1 MQFHIPTLFA
11 VTTLVAATVGTLLAI
26 AGLQSRSVRALTWL
40 GVGYIFGAFGAALL
54 SLRGVL
60 PDVVTIQVAN
70 AVLFVG
76 HGVLWSGTRVFAAR
90 PVRPVIA
97 LAGATIWVA
106 ACQIPAFYATVNLRV
121 MLASLI
127 VGTYVLAGAYELWRC
142 RSEEL
147 RSSRIVVTL
156 LVIHSAFYLVRVPL
170 ALVLPVP
177 QDAQSLQS
185 VWLAVLTMETILHV
199 IAIGFV
205 FFGLA
210 KDRLEL
216 EQRIAATTD
225 PLTGVLNRRGFLSR
239 AEAELAAD
247 REAGHPTALLMFD
260 IDHFKRINDCWG
272 HEAGDRALVAFC
284 QVAAAQLGPSALF
297 GRIGGEEFA
306 CIIKGGDEGWA
317 RRAAERVRVALAAAP
332 IDLGGPLLL
341 PTTVSAGVAST
352 AAGRSDMSALM
363 AGADEALYR
372 AKSLGRNRVEGS
384 SRVPAEPRLRAA

>member
-11 VTTLVAATVGTLLAI
+11 VTTLVAATVGALLAI

-40 GVGYIFGAFGAALL
+40 GVGYMLGACGAALL

-60 PDVVTIQVAN
+60 PDAVTIQVAN
-70 AVLFVG
+70 AVLFTG
-76 HGVLWSGTRVFAAR
+76 HGVLWSGTRVFAGR
-90 PVRPVIA
+90 PVRPLLA
-97 LAGATIWVA
+97 LIGATVWLA
-106 ACQIPAFYATVNLRV
+106 ACQVPAFYGAIDRRV
-121 MLASLI
+121 MLGSLI
-127 VGTYVLAGAYELWRC
+127 VGSYVLAGAYELWRG
-142 RSEEL
+142 RGEQL
-147 RSSRIVVTL
+147 RSSHLVVTL

-170 ALVLPVP
+170 ALVLPLP

-210 KDRLEL
+210 KERLEL

-247 REAGHPTALLMFD
+247 REAGQPTALLMFD
-260 IDHFKRINDCWG
+260 IDHFKSINDCWG

-284 QVAAAQLGPSALF
+284 RVAAAQLGPSALF

-306 CIIKGGDEGWA
+306 CLLKGGDEGWA
-317 RRAAERVRVALAAAP
+317 HRAAERVRVALAAAP
-332 IDLGGPLLL
+332 IDLGGPLL

-352 AAGRSDMSALM
+352 AAGRSDVSALM

-384 SRVPAEPRLRAA
+384 RRGPAEAARRAA